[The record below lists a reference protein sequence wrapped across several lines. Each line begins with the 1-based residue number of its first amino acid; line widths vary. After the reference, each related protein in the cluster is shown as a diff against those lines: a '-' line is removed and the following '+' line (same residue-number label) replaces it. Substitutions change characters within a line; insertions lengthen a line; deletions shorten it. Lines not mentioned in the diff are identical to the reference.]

1 MTTLSMRVIIWT
13 CQLQPYVRHSPGV
26 NNKATPNG
34 PGRRAWDAL
43 ELCFNLRGY
52 GWNWS
57 DGLRFP
63 KETRPTT
70 SRLGFTITTLFY
82 LIIELI
88 IFDFLHISVQ
98 SMDPNFELPTGG
110 SIYDMSLPP
119 IPRYIRSSIICLLAG
134 QVFWIS
140 IEVYYLIG
148 TLIGVVVLQQHPTQW
163 PPLFENPLL
172 SDSLSEYWSR
182 RWHQLFRQ
190 CFVCLGFKPMSFI
203 AGRAGGVLGAF
214 LVSGLLHD
222 FGLWGMGRGT
232 EPSTMYTHFLMMG
245 VGVVLENAWKYAT
258 GCRVGGMVGRVWT
271 VVWLIGWSHLLL
283 DLYCRKGLVASK
295 FFADEYRPSVHAIH
309 FARRILEL

>member
-1 MTTLSMRVIIWT
+1 MTILSMRVIIWT
-13 CQLQPYVRHSPGV
+13 CQLQPYVRHSPGD
-26 NNKATPNG
+26 NGATPNG
-34 PGRRAWDAL
+34 SGRRAWDAL
-43 ELCFNLRGY
+43 DLCFNLRGY

-63 KETRPTT
+63 KETRPAT
-70 SRLGFTITTLFY
+70 RLGFTITTLFY
-82 LIIELI
+82 LIIGLI
-88 IFDFLHISVQ
+88 IFDILHISVQ
-98 SMDPNFELPTGG
+98 GMDPNFELPTGG

-119 IPRYIRSSIICLLAG
+119 IPRYIRSSIICLFAG
-134 QVFWIS
+134 QIFWIS
-140 IEVYYLIG
+140 IEVYYLLG

-163 PPLFENPLL
+163 PPLFDNPLL

-190 CFVCLGFKPMSFI
+190 CFVCLGFKPASLV

-258 GCRVGGMVGRVWT
+258 GYRVGGMVGRVWA

-295 FFADEYRPSVHAIH
+295 FFADEYRPSVHIIR